1 MKSVAFLCTIFC
13 LLAVSFA
20 HSQPKDVIGYQGIT
34 VPPSYSYH
42 LAGRK
47 DRIRGYVTKIDDAS
61 RMENPGLVFLASG
74 INPDEGTVDVNGK
87 KYALPAL
94 IGDLSRQSDKGEK
107 NAEGKEGWYSF
118 SSGDDIIG
126 KIVIPLSQDI
136 LKNGLNDVT
145 FYKDP
150 DRDGFEIIDARIQQ
164 VAESQPAVA
173 GQTYHLLA
181 RGKPSSIGDFD
192 YVFNYRGEKKRLE
205 KEIPDW
211 RRRGKVVFYRAGI
224 DWDHLDRIFEMFR
237 EARVN
242 DAAVGIP
249 TDASGAEFRRVKS
262 FIERCHANGIK
273 VTAFNSL
280 GNIPYRDVLMRPE
293 LEKWISRDEYGAL
306 RWRGE
311 KGGGYAADLQNED
324 YRKNAL
330 LKHAALQMDAGADE
344 LYYDWAIGG
353 TGDVL
358 EFFTEVRRLAKEKG
372 INISIFGNCKGNILA
387 DEVCDETK
395 SEGTTEAGVWG
406 GKWVH
411 NVAQARFYYASG
423 DGVKPY
429 ESKYEGADPGV
440 PNPGAADVR
449 EGMKCGW
456 KKPIA
461 EASAFQSHFAIAEA
475 GDKML
480 DGWVH
485 QNNPLAMEVWGDIC
499 RYMTF
504 LSDHQ
509 ELYTDVSC
517 VSKVGVVAPPHIP
530 SFEVSLTRES
540 LYHALVEMNIM
551 YDVLLLH
558 RLTPEMLAPY
568 KAIIIPGIPWVEGK
582 QLAAI
587 QAYKKSGGKI
597 YTIGSA
603 PELRDLANSLSPADI
618 FARLSD
624 PTAREELGARMASLE
639 GEPLI
644 TLYRAPFVAANVVR
658 KNGTDRFILHF
669 VNYDKPLQNVRVRL
683 NLEGMPVRI
692 NRNKVR
698 CWSPDLT
705 APLQVSQI
713 VVRGR
718 TLEFTLP
725 ALDVYDVVAVN

>member
-1 MKSVAFLCTIFC
+1 MRNRLFLCGIFC
-13 LLAVSFA
+13 LSAVTFA
-20 HSQPKDVIGYQGIT
+20 GSQTKDANAYQGIT
-34 VPPSYSYH
+34 VPASYAYH
-42 LAGRK
+42 LAGRT
-47 DRIRGYVTKIDDAS
+47 DRIHGYVVKIEDAS
-61 RMENPGLVFLASG
+61 KVSNPGLVFLASG
-74 INPDEGTVDVNGK
+74 IDQNEGTVDVNGNI
-87 KYALPAL
+87 YALPAL
-94 IGDLSRQSDKGEK
+94 TGDLSRQSDKSEK

-126 KIVIPLSQDI
+126 KIVIPFGKDI

-145 FYKDP
+145 FYKNSGT
-150 DRDGFEIIDARIQQ
+150 DGFEIIDARIQP
-164 VAESQPAVA
+164 VSGATPAVV

-192 YVFNYRGEKKRLE
+192 YVFNYKGGKKRHE

-211 RRRGKVVFYRAGI
+211 RRRGKVVFYRAGV
-224 DWDHLDRIFEMFR
+224 DWDHLDRMFEMFK

-249 TDASGAEFRRVKS
+249 ADSSGAEFRRVKS
-262 FIERCHANGIK
+262 FIDRCHAAGIK

-280 GNIPYRDVLMRPE
+280 GNISFRDYLMRPE

-324 YRKNAL
+324 YRRNSL

-372 INISIFGNCKGNILA
+372 VNISIFGNCKGNILA

-395 SEGTTEAGVWG
+395 SEGTTEAGIWD

-440 PNPGAADVR
+440 PNPGARDVR
-449 EGMKCGW
+449 EGMKYGW

-485 QNNPLAMEVWGDIC
+485 KNNPLAMEVWGNIS
-499 RYMTF
+499 RYMAF

-509 ELYTDVSC
+509 ELYTNVSC

-540 LYHALVEMNIM
+540 LYNALVEMNIM

-558 RLTPEMLAPY
+558 RLTPEALAPY
-568 KAIIIPGIPWVEGK
+568 KAIIIPDISWVEEK
-582 QLAAI
+582 QLAAV

-603 PELRDLANSLSPADI
+603 PELRDLATSLSPAEL
-618 FARLSD
+618 FAGLGDS
-624 PTAREELGARMASLE
+624 PAREELRARMASLE

-644 TLYRAPFVAANVVR
+644 TLTGAPYVAANVVR

-669 VNYDKPLQNVRVRL
+669 VNYDKPLQDVRVRL
-683 NLEGMPVRI
+683 NLEGMPVKI
-692 NRNKVR
+692 NRKKVQ

-713 VVRGR
+713 AVKGR

-725 ALDVYDVVAVN
+725 ALDVYDVVTVN

>member
-1 MKSVAFLCTIFC
+1 MKRSMLLCSIIS
-13 LLAVSFA
+13 LLATSLVLA
-20 HSQPKDVIGYQGIT
+20 QTPDIRYYQGIT
-34 VPPSYSYH
+34 VPATYSYH

-47 DRIRGYVTKIDDAS
+47 DRVRGYVIKIDNA
-61 RMENPGLVFLASG
+61 RRVNKPGLVFLASG
-74 INPDEGTVDVNGK
+74 IDENEGYVEVNGN
-87 KYALPAL
+87 KYSLPAL
-94 IGDLSRQSDKGEK
+94 LGALSKQSDKSEK
-107 NAEGKEGWYSF
+107 NVEGKEGWYSY

-126 KIVIPLSQDI
+126 KIVIPLDAAI
-136 LKNGLNDVT
+136 LINGLNDVT
-145 FYKDP
+145 FYKNP
-150 DRDGFEIIDARIQQ
+150 DWDGFEIIDARIQS
-164 VAESQPAVA
+164 VSETASAVV

-192 YVFNYRGEKKRLE
+192 YVYNYTGEKKRLE
-205 KEIPDW
+205 KDIPDW

-224 DWDHLDRIFEMFR
+224 DWDHLDRMFEMFK

-242 DAAVGIP
+242 DVAVGIP
-249 TDASGAEFRRVKS
+249 NDVAGTEFQRVKA
-262 FIERCHANGIK
+262 FIDRCHANGIK

-280 GNIPYRDVLMRPE
+280 GNISYRDYLLHPE

-358 EFFTEVRRLAKEKG
+358 EFFAEVRQLAKQKG
-372 INISIFGNCKGNILA
+372 INISIFGNCKGNILT

-395 SEGTTEAGVWG
+395 SEGTTEAGVWD

-423 DGVKPY
+423 NGVKPY

-440 PNPGAADVR
+440 PNPGARDVR
-449 EGMKCGW
+449 EGMKVGW

-485 QNNPLAMEVWGDIC
+485 KNNPLAMEVWSHIS

-504 LSDHQ
+504 LNDHQ
-509 ELYTDVSC
+509 DLYTSVSC

-540 LYHALVEMNIM
+540 LYNALVEMNIM

-558 RLTPEMLAPY
+558 RLTPEMLKPY
-568 KAIIIPGIPWVEGK
+568 KAIIIPNIAWIEGS

-587 QAYKKSGGKI
+587 QTYKKNGGKI

-603 PELRDLANSLSPADI
+603 PELRELADSFSPADI
-618 FARLSD
+618 FARLSEAA
-624 PTAREELGARMASLE
+624 PREELRVQMASLE
-639 GEPLI
+639 GDPLI
-644 TLYRAPFVAANVVR
+644 TLSGAPYVAANVTR

-669 VNYDKPLQNVRVRL
+669 VNYDKPLQNVRVKL
-683 NLEGMPVRI
+683 NLEGMPVKI
-692 NRNKVR
+692 NKNKVQ
-698 CWSPDLT
+698 CWSPDV
-705 APLQVSQI
+705 APLKVDQI
-713 VVRGR
+713 VVRGNS
-718 TLEFTLP
+718 LEFTLP
-725 ALDVYDVVAVN
+725 ALDVYAVVTVN

>member
-1 MKSVAFLCTIFC
+1 MRHRKLLCGIFC
-13 LLAVSFA
+13 LSAMSSA
-20 HSQPKDVIGYQGIT
+20 SSQTKDANIYQGIT
-34 VPPSYSYH
+34 VPASYSYH
-42 LAGRK
+42 LAGRT
-47 DRIRGYVTKIDDAS
+47 DRIHGYVMKIDDAS
-61 RMENPGLVFLASG
+61 RVSRPGLVILASG
-74 INPDEGTVDVNGK
+74 TDQNEGYVDVNGK
-87 KYALPAL
+87 KYALPGL
-94 IGDLSRQSDKGEK
+94 TGNPGKQSDKNEK

-118 SSGDDIIG
+118 TSGDDIIG
-126 KIVIPLSQDI
+126 KIVIPLDEGI

-145 FYKDP
+145 FYKNS
-150 DRDGFEIIDARIQQ
+150 DRDGFEIIDARIQS
-164 VAESQPAVA
+164 VAESQAAVV

-192 YVFNYRGEKKRLE
+192 YVFNYKGEKKRLE

-211 RRRGKVVFYRAGI
+211 RRRGKVVFYRAGV
-224 DWDHLDRIFEMFR
+224 DWDHLDRMFEMFK

-249 TDASGAEFRRVKS
+249 ADSNSAEFQRVKA
-262 FIERCHANGIK
+262 FIDRCHAGGIK

-280 GNIPYRDVLMRPE
+280 GNISFRDYLMRPE

-330 LKHAALQMDAGADE
+330 LKHAALQIDAGADE

-358 EFFTEVRRLAKEKG
+358 EFFTEVRRLAQEKG

-395 SEGTTEAGVWG
+395 SEGTTEAGVWD

-440 PNPGAADVR
+440 PNPGARDVR
-449 EGMKCGW
+449 EGMKVGW

-485 QNNPLAMEVWGDIC
+485 RNNPLAMEVWGNIS

-504 LSDHQ
+504 LNDHQ
-509 ELYTDVSC
+509 ELYTHVSC
-517 VSKVGVVAPPHIP
+517 VSKTAVVAPPHIP

-540 LYHALVEMNIM
+540 LYNALVEMNIM
-551 YDVLLLH
+551 YDILLLH
-558 RLTPEMLAPY
+558 RLTPEALAPY
-568 KAIIIPGIPWVEGK
+568 KAVIVPDIPWVEGK
-582 QLAAI
+582 QLAAL
-587 QAYKKSGGKI
+587 QAYKKGGGKI

-603 PELRDLANSLSPADI
+603 PELRDLADNLSPAGL
-618 FARLSD
+618 FARLGDS
-624 PTAREELGARMASLE
+624 PAREELRGRMASLE
-639 GEPLI
+639 GEPLV
-644 TLYRAPFVAANVVR
+644 TLYGAPYVAANCVR
-658 KNGTDRFILHF
+658 KNGTNRIILHF
-669 VNYDKPLQNVRVRL
+669 VNYDKPLQDVRVRL
-683 NLEGMPVRI
+683 NLEGMRIRI
-692 NRNKVR
+692 NRNKVQ
-698 CWSPDLT
+698 CWSPDL
-705 APLQVSQI
+705 PVPKVSQI
-713 VVRGR
+713 VVKGR

-725 ALDVYDVVAVN
+725 VLDVYDVVTVN

>member
-1 MKSVAFLCTIFC
+1 MKHSMSFCVIFC
-13 LLAVSFA
+13 LLAMSFA
-20 HSQPKDVIGYQGIT
+20 HSQPTDAISVQGIT
-34 VPPSYSYH
+34 VPASYSYH
-42 LAGRK
+42 LAGRT
-47 DRIRGYVTKIDDAS
+47 DRIHGYVMKIDDAS
-61 RMENPGLVFLASG
+61 RVSNPGLVVLASG
-74 INPDEGTVDVNGK
+74 LDQNEGTVDVNGNK
-87 KYALPAL
+87 FALPSMM
-94 IGDLSRQSDKGEK
+94 GGLSKQTEKSEK

-126 KIVIPLSQDI
+126 KIVIPLDKEF

-145 FYKDP
+145 FYKNS
-150 DRDGFEIIDARIQQ
+150 DRDGFETIDARIQS
-164 VAESQPAVA
+164 VPDSPAAVV

-192 YVFNYRGEKKRLE
+192 YVFNYKGGKKRLE

-211 RRRGKVVFYRAGI
+211 RRRGKVVFYRAGV
-224 DWDHLDRIFEMFR
+224 DWDHLDRMFEMFK

-249 TDASGAEFRRVKS
+249 TDANSAEFQRVKA
-262 FIERCHANGIK
+262 FIDRCHASGIK

-280 GNIPYRDVLMRPE
+280 GNISYRDYLMRPE

-358 EFFTEVRRLAKEKG
+358 EFFAEVRQLAREKG

-395 SEGTTEAGVWG
+395 SEGTTEAGVWD
-406 GKWVH
+406 GKWTH

-440 PNPGAADVR
+440 PNPGARDVR
-449 EGMKCGW
+449 EGMKYGW

-485 QNNPLAMEVWGDIC
+485 KNNPLAMEVWGNIS

-504 LSDHQ
+504 LNDHQ
-509 ELYTDVSC
+509 ELYTHVSC

-540 LYHALVEMNIM
+540 LYNALVEMNIM

-568 KAIIIPGIPWVEGK
+568 KAIIIPNISWVEGK

-587 QAYKKSGGKI
+587 QAYRESGGKI

-603 PELRDLANSLSPADI
+603 PDLRDLADSLSPAEL
-618 FARLSD
+618 FARLGDSS
-624 PTAREELGARMASLE
+624 AREELRAQMASLE

-644 TLYRAPFVAANVVR
+644 TLYGAPFVAANVVR

-683 NLEGMPVRI
+683 NLEGIPVKI

-705 APLQVSQI
+705 APPQIGQI
-713 VVRGR
+713 VVKGR
-718 TLEFTLP
+718 TLEFTLLV
-725 ALDVYDVVAVN
+725 LDVYDVVTVN

>member
-1 MKSVAFLCTIFC
+1 MKRSIIFC
-13 LLAVSFA
+13 FLFSLLVTSFAYSQSTAVST
-20 HSQPKDVIGYQGIT
+20 YQGIT
-34 VPPSYSYH
+34 VPASYSYH
-42 LAGRK
+42 LAGRT
-47 DRIRGYVTKIDDAS
+47 DRVHGYVMKIDDAS
-61 RMENPGLVFLASG
+61 RVSNPGLVFLASG
-74 INPDEGTVDVNGK
+74 IDENEGYVDVNGE
-87 KYALPAL
+87 KYTLPAL
-94 IGDLSRQSDKGEK
+94 MGALSKQVDKSEK
-107 NAEGKEGWYSF
+107 NVEGKEGWYSF

-126 KIVIPLSQDI
+126 KIVIPLNATI

-145 FYKDP
+145 FYKNP
-150 DRDGFEIIDARIQQ
+150 DRDGFEIIAAQI
-164 VAESQPAVA
+164 ESVTGTAPAVV

-181 RGKPSSIGDFD
+181 RGKPSAISDFD
-192 YVFNYRGEKKRLE
+192 YVFNYKGEKKRLE
-205 KEIPDW
+205 KDIPDW

-224 DWDHLDRIFEMFR
+224 DWEHLNRMFEMFK

-242 DAAVGIP
+242 DVAVGIS
-249 TDASGAEFRRVKS
+249 TDAQSEEFQRVKA
-262 FIERCHANGIK
+262 FIDRCHANGIR

-280 GNIPYRDVLMRPE
+280 GNISYRDFLLHPE

-311 KGGGYAADLQNED
+311 KGGGYAADLQNGD

-358 EFFTEVRRLAKEKG
+358 EFFAEVRELAKQKG

-395 SEGTTEAGVWG
+395 SEGTTEAGVWN

-411 NVAQARFYYASG
+411 NIAQARFYYASG

-440 PNPGAADVR
+440 PNPGARDVR
-449 EGMKCGW
+449 EGMKYGW

-485 QNNPLAMEVWGDIC
+485 KNNPLAMEIWGNIS

-504 LSDHQ
+504 VNEHQ
-509 ELYTDVSC
+509 DLYTNVSC

-540 LYHALVEMNIM
+540 LYNALVEMNIM
-551 YDVLLLH
+551 YDILLLH
-558 RLTPEMLAPY
+558 RLTPKMLAPY
-568 KAIIIPGIPWVEGK
+568 KAIIIPNIAWLEHQ

-587 QAYKKSGGKI
+587 QAYKNSGGKI
-597 YTIGSA
+597 YTIGSTQ
-603 PELRDLANSLSPADI
+603 ELRDLADIFSPADI
-618 FARLSD
+618 FASLSEAAPRAD
-624 PTAREELGARMASLE
+624 LRAKIVSLA
-639 GEPLI
+639 GEPLL
-644 TLYRAPFVAANVVR
+644 TLSGAPYVAANVVR
-658 KNGTDRFILHF
+658 KNSTDRFILHF
-669 VNYDKPLQNVRVRL
+669 VNYDKPLQNVHVKL
-683 NLEGMPVRI
+683 NLEGMPVKM
-692 NRNKVR
+692 NKKQVQ
-698 CWSPDLT
+698 CWSPD
-705 APLQVSQI
+705 AVPQNI
-713 VVRGR
+713 DPVVVKGKV
-718 TLEFTLP
+718 LEFTLP
-725 ALDVYDVVAVN
+725 VLEVYDVVVVN